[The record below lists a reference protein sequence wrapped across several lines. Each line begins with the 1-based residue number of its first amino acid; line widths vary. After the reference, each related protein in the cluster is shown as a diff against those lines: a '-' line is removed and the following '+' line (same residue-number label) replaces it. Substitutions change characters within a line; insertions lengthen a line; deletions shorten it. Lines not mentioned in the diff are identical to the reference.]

1 MYALLV
7 QQVIAEAHQHATSE
21 LISRLIDEFHTTHA
35 HSSSAADV
43 HDDSPYSTVAEA
55 MDTSDHT

>member
-1 MYALLV
+1 MYPLLM
-7 QQVIAEAHQHATSE
+7 QQVIAEAHQHVTSE
-21 LISRLIDEFHTTHA
+21 LISRLIDEFHA
-35 HSSSAADV
+35 HPSSAANV